1 MYESGESNLYLNQLN
16 CSKLYN
22 IYVSERGQYPRSIG
36 DRRRGG
42 HSLPVPL
49 VGLAVGSG
57 IVGDEAIPGL
67 SARLNLGVIQ
77 AGFPDKGPFT
87 HK

>member
-1 MYESGESNLYLNQLN
+1 MFWT
-16 CSKLYN
+16 YN
-22 IYVSERGQYPRSIG
+22 IVVSDRGQYPHSIG

-42 HSLPVPL
+42 HSLPLPL

-67 SARLNLGVIQ
+67 SAHLNFGVLQ
-77 AGFPDKGPFT
+77 AGLPDEGPFT
-87 HK
+87 YDLRQIFTFTPLAYY